1 MRSGRSTRPTAL
13 ERSCLGWSTPSRCHL
28 HPHWQCIVITIIEQA
43 GLNLIKKELN
53 LLQRLYKL
61 YNDVINSVN
70 GYITNL
76 NEDSSSSS

>member
-13 ERSCLGWSTPSRCHL
+13 ERSCLVWSTPSRCHL
-28 HPHWQCIVITIIEQA
+28 QRHWQCIVITIIEQA

-76 NEDSSSSS
+76 N